1 MNNIESYFDRIDSL
15 IRHSYVIDDK
25 VTYRRLTPTSGII
38 DGVLYFYNG
47 SCLEFTEALRIAKG
61 AVYKQRYRYH
71 YRSGDMQIFRYD
83 NAPHHPQLQTFPH
96 HKHDESDQAIE
107 SAEVSL
113 KVVLDEIAAL
123 ASV

>member
-47 SCLEFTEALRIAKG
+47 SCLEFTESLRIVKG

-71 YRSGDMQIFRYD
+71 YRNGDVQIFRYD